1 MTKLN
6 LTKINIWKELKALR
20 IGVVVRSL
28 IAMYVDL
35 ERMWYDPKNKFTKGD
50 KVKLNWKYR
59 YYFNKK
65 DNRIFVFHK
74 IDQYNVVYM
83 GAGEVYNLYWL
94 TRA

>member
-1 MTKLN
+1 MIEE
-6 LTKINIWKELKALR
+6 INIWKELKALR

-28 IAMYVDL
+28 IAMYVDW

-59 YYFNKK
+59 YHFNKK
-65 DNRIFVFHK
+65 DNRIFVFDK
-74 IDQYNVVYM
+74 IDQDNVVDM
-83 GAGEVYNLYWL
+83 ADGEVYNLYWL

>member
-1 MTKLN
+1 MIEE
-6 LTKINIWKELKALR
+6 INIWKELKALR

-28 IAMYVDL
+28 IATYVDW

-59 YYFNKK
+59 YHFNEK
-65 DNRIFVFHK
+65 DNRIFVFDK
-74 IDQYNVVYM
+74 IDQDNVVDM
-83 GAGEVYNLYWL
+83 ADGEVYNLYWL